1 MPRRSRIDAPGALHH
16 IIVRGIERKTIFKD
30 DADRDNFLERLQNI
44 LTDSNTSC
52 FAWALIPNH
61 FHLLLRTGRVPI
73 STVMKRLLTGHAMYF
88 NRKHNRVGHLFQNRY
103 KSILCQEDVYALEL
117 IRYIHLNPLRAKI
130 IPDLKFLDKYTYS
143 GHAAI
148 MGKKKNNW
156 QDTDYVLK
164 LFNSKLSLARRRYRE
179 YVKKGISVGKRPD
192 LIGGGLVRSAGG
204 WDALKGLR
212 KIKAYMKGDERILG
226 DSDFVETV
234 LKACQDKFD
243 RKYLLKSGG
252 HDFYTVVDRVAKVL
266 GINRSEVLS
275 SGRQPHK
282 VQARSLLCF
291 WASRE
296 LGMSMVQLS
305 KRLKISQPTASQ
317 SATRGEKIAKE
328 NKLGRYPLVSR
339 KISEK
344 RRNMLKTKNL
354 LEISPKFCSR
364 ENINKNSKIEI

>member
-1 MPRRSRIDAPGALHH
+1 MPRRSRIDAPWALHH
-16 IIVRGIERKTIFKD
+16 LIVRGIERKPIFKG
-30 DADRDNFLERLQNI
+30 DADRNNFLERLKNI
-44 LTDSNTSC
+44 LADSHTSC

-88 NRKHNRVGHLFQNRY
+88 NRKHHRVGHLFQNRY
-103 KSILCQEDVYALEL
+103 KSILCQEEAYMLEL
-117 IRYIHLNPLRAKI
+117 VRYIHLNPLRAQI
-130 IPDLKFLDKYTYS
+130 VPDLKFLDKYTYS

-164 LFNSKLSLARRRYRE
+164 LFDSRLSSARKRYRE
-179 YVKKGISVGKRPD
+179 YVKKGILMGKRPD
-192 LIGGGLVRSAGG
+192 LIGGGLVRSSGG

-226 DSDFVETV
+226 DSNFVETV
-234 LKACQDKFD
+234 LKASQDAFD
-243 RKYLLKSGG
+243 RKYLLKSRGFNL
-252 HDFYTVVDRVAKVL
+252 DAVVDRVAEVL
-266 GINRSEVLS
+266 GINRAEVLS

-282 VQARSLLCF
+282 VQARSLVCF

-305 KRLKISQPTASQ
+305 KRLKISQPTTSQ
-317 SATRGEKIAKE
+317 SVTRGEKIAKE
-328 NKLGRYPLVSR
+328 NKLKL
-339 KISEK
+339 
-344 RRNMLKTKNL
+344 LK
-354 LEISPKFCSR
+354 
-364 ENINKNSKIEI
+364 NK

>member
-30 DADRDNFLERLQNI
+30 DADRDNFLERLKNI
-44 LTDSNTSC
+44 LTYSDTSC

-103 KSILCQEDVYALEL
+103 KSILCQEDAYALEL

-130 IPDLKFLDKYTYS
+130 LPDLKSLDKYTYS

-148 MGKKKNNW
+148 MGMKKNNW

-164 LFNSKLSLARRRYRE
+164 LFNAKLSLARRGYRE

-212 KIKAYMKGDERILG
+212 KIKVYMKGDERILG

-234 LKACQDKFD
+234 LKTCQEEFD
-243 RKYLLKSGG
+243 RRYLLKSGG
-252 HDFYTVVDRVAKVL
+252 HDFDTIVDRAAQVL
-266 GINRSEVLS
+266 GMNRAEVLS

-282 VQARSLLCF
+282 VQARSLVCF

-317 SATRGEKIAKE
+317 SATRGEKIAKK
-328 NKLGRYPLVSR
+328 NKLKL
-339 KISEK
+339 
-344 RRNMLKTKNL
+344 MKN
-354 LEISPKFCSR
+354 K
-364 ENINKNSKIEI
+364 

>member
-1 MPRRSRIDAPGALHH
+1 MRH
-16 IIVRGIERKTIFKD
+16 IIVTFGCGL
-30 DADRDNFLERLQNI
+30 RDV
-44 LTDSNTSC
+44 
-52 FAWALIPNH
+52 P
-61 FHLLLRTGRVPI
+61 LR
-73 STVMKRLLTGHAMYF
+73 
-88 NRKHNRVGHLFQNRY
+88 
-103 KSILCQEDVYALEL
+103 EL

-130 IPDLKFLDKYTYS
+130 IPDLKFLDKHTYS

-179 YVKKGISVGKRPD
+179 YVKKGISEGKRPD

-226 DSDFVETV
+226 DSDFVESV

-252 HDFYTVVDRVAKVL
+252 HDFYTVVDRVAQVL

-328 NKLGRYPLVSR
+328 NKLKL
-339 KISEK
+339 
-344 RRNMLKTKNL
+344 LK
-354 LEISPKFCSR
+354 
-364 ENINKNSKIEI
+364 NK

>member
-30 DADRDNFLERLQNI
+30 DADRDNFLERLKNI

-117 IRYIHLNPLRAKI
+117 IRYIHLNPLRAKT

-179 YVKKGISVGKRPD
+179 YVKKGISEGKRLD

-234 LKACQDKFD
+234 LKECQDEFD
-243 RKYLLKSGG
+243 RRYLLKSGG
-252 HDFYTVVDRVAKVL
+252 YDFDTVVDRVAQVL
-266 GINRSEVLS
+266 GMNRAEVLS

-282 VQARSLLCF
+282 VHARSLLCF

-317 SATRGEKIAKE
+317 SATRGEKVAKE
-328 NKLGRYPLVSR
+328 NKLKL
-339 KISEK
+339 
-344 RRNMLKTKNL
+344 LK
-354 LEISPKFCSR
+354 
-364 ENINKNSKIEI
+364 NK